1 MVRTVVRTIFHVF
14 RNDIVMAVSQVF
26 PWGIT
31 PHLSK
36 TQSRR
41 THTFI
46 LFLAYSYNWTKVASA
61 LQTIRWTIEHEI
73 RTLVVVKLIII
84 ERHTGLDFS
93 LFHDKYVLLSRASK
107 VKKEETHQYEG
118 DDRNIFSEKVNH
130 GESDVPKYNGQ
141 EVKILFF
148 SRTNFRA
155 SSCAITI

>member
-73 RTLVVVKLIII
+73 WTLVVVKLVTIK
-84 ERHTGLDFS
+84 RHTRLDFS
-93 LFHDKYVLLSRASK
+93 LFHDVQVLFIRVGK
-107 VKKEETHQYEG
+107 VKEEETHQDEC
-118 DDRNIFSEKVNH
+118 DDSDIFSEKVHHNVA
-130 GESDVPKYNGQ
+130 DVLLDN
-141 EVKILFF
+141 
-148 SRTNFRA
+148 
-155 SSCAITI
+155 

>member
-73 RTLVVVKLIII
+73 RTLVVVKLVTIK
-84 ERHTGLDFS
+84 RHIRQDFS
-93 LFHDKYVLLSRASK
+93 LFHDVQILLIRASK
-107 VKKEETHQYEG
+107 VKKEQPHQDEG
-118 DDRNIFSEKVNH
+118 DDRDIFSEKVNH
-130 GESDVPKYNGQ
+130 NVADVLLDN
-141 EVKILFF
+141 
-148 SRTNFRA
+148 
-155 SSCAITI
+155 

>member
-41 THTFI
+41 THIFTS
-46 LFLAYSYNWTKVASA
+46 FLAYCCNWTKVASA
-61 LQTIRWTIEHEI
+61 LQTIRWAIEHEI
-73 RTLVVVKLIII
+73 RILVFVKLITVK
-84 ERHTGLDFS
+84 RHIRLDFS
-93 LFHDKYVLLSRASK
+93 LFHDIQILLIRACK
-107 VKKEETHQYEG
+107 VKKEEAHQNKG

-130 GESDVPKYNGQ
+130 GFERFN
-141 EVKILFF
+141 
-148 SRTNFRA
+148 N
-155 SSCAITI
+155 